1 MSDVTALA
9 WLAIGIAVAVVA
21 VEVVARSGPPLD
33 DLDSER
39 SPPTLIPDGLPF
51 VDRYTPSWM
60 QGFGQVFGPEQLPGI
75 GQIAGHPTLEQQ
87 LRDLVGPLLT
97 GSHARSSPAVL
108 LWGARGV
115 GRTLVSAALAR
126 EFHAR
131 FIHVSARFLTSMGGG
146 TSQPR
151 IAAIVRY
158 AEDHTPSVL
167 FIDDLELISGTSDHP
182 AIQASAH
189 DLLNALRRRDRRA
202 RVAVI
207 AALSTED
214 AFVPSAGLAGV
225 FGPVLHVES
234 PDAETRRE
242 ILERLFATQELA
254 VEEIDDVLAMTAGLT
269 PAALIELTRS
279 ACGRAQMEHGPIG
292 VVQARH
298 FAAVLEE
305 IAAPRLL
312 GELALSRDLQRDLKA
327 LADELADPRATVGI
341 VLAGNRG
348 TGKTTIA
355 HALAASTGR
364 RLVTAASDDVPVAA
378 EALTDVLFSR
388 VDEAC
393 ANAPSLLLIDD
404 ERVVRS
410 PILQPVQPDGGVGPR
425 VGMVAAQIDRALETP
440 GVSVIA
446 ITRQPDHID
455 GCLRQPARLRRTVWI
470 SYPDRYARLELLRRH
485 LQAVRLR
492 GVSPLALA
500 DELGGCTPADIE
512 MVVGDAIRNAQR
524 RDLSAGP
531 RLWPEDPVLTAS
543 DIWRAMQL
551 LPGRQAWSLS
561 S

>member
-1 MSDVTALA
+1 MSDMTTLA

-21 VEVVARSGPPLD
+21 VEAVARSGPRLD

-39 SPPTLIPDGLPF
+39 SPPASIPDGLPF
-51 VDRYTPSWM
+51 VDRYTPTWM

-189 DLLNALRRRDRRA
+189 DLLNALRRRNRHA

-214 AFVPSAGLAGV
+214 AFVPSAGLAGA

-269 PAALIELTRS
+269 PAALMDLTRS

-312 GELALSRDLQRDLKA
+312 GELALSRDLRRDLKA
-327 LADELADPRATVGI
+327 LADELADPRAIVGAI
-341 VLAGNRG
+341 LAGNRG

-364 RLVTAASDDVPVAA
+364 RLVTVASDVPVAA
-378 EALTDVLFSR
+378 EALTAVLSSR

-410 PILQPVQPDGGVGPR
+410 PILQPVQPDGGVGLR
-425 VGMVAAQIDRALETP
+425 IGMVAAEIDRALGTP

-446 ITRQPDHID
+446 IARQPDHID
-455 GCLRQPARLRRTVWI
+455 GCLRQPERLRRAVWI

-512 MVVGDAIRNAQR
+512 TVVNDAIRNAHR

-531 RLWPEDPVLTAS
+531 RLWPEDVVLTAS

-561 S
+561 L

>member
-1 MSDVTALA
+1 MSDVTTLA

-21 VEVVARSGPPLD
+21 VEAGARRGPRLD

-39 SPPTLIPDGLPF
+39 SPPAFIPDGLPF
-51 VDRYTPSWM
+51 VDRYTPTWM
-60 QGFGQVFGPEQLPGI
+60 QEFGQVFGPEQLPGI

-87 LRDLVGPLLT
+87 LRDLIGPLLT

-115 GRTLVSAALAR
+115 GRTLVSAVLAR
-126 EFHAR
+126 EFEAR
-131 FIHVSARFLTSMGGG
+131 FIHVSARFLTSMGGA

-189 DLLNALRRRDRRA
+189 DLLNALRRRDRHA

-214 AFVPSAGLAGV
+214 AFVPSAGLAGA

-242 ILERLFATQELA
+242 ILERLFATEELA
-254 VEEIDDVLAMTAGLT
+254 VEEVDDVLAMTTGLT
-269 PAALIELTRS
+269 PAALIDLTRS
-279 ACGRAQMEHGPIG
+279 ACGRAQMEHGPIA
-292 VVQARH
+292 VVQARQ
-298 FAAVLEE
+298 FAAVLDD

-312 GELALSRDLQRDLKA
+312 GELALSRDLRRDLKA
-327 LADELADPRATVGI
+327 LADELADPRATVGVI
-341 VLAGNRG
+341 LAGNRG

-364 RLVTAASDDVPVAA
+364 RLVTVASENVPA
-378 EALTDVLFSR
+378 EALTAVLSSR

-410 PILQPVQPDGGVGPR
+410 PILQPVQPDGGVGLR
-425 VGMVAAQIDRALETP
+425 IGMVAAEIDRALGTP

-446 ITRQPDHID
+446 IARQPDHID
-455 GCLRQPARLRRTVWI
+455 GCLRQPERLRRAVWI

-531 RLWPEDPVLTAS
+531 RLWSEDPVLTAS

>member
-1 MSDVTALA
+1 MSDVTTLA

-21 VEVVARSGPPLD
+21 VEVVARRPRLD
-33 DLDSER
+33 DLDWER
-39 SPPTLIPDGLPF
+39 SPPTLIHDGLPF
-51 VDRYTPSWM
+51 VDRYTPTWM
-60 QGFGQVFGPEQLPGI
+60 QGFGQVFGPEQLPAI

-87 LRDLVGPLLT
+87 LRDLICPLLT

-115 GRTLVSAALAR
+115 GRTLVSAVLAH
-126 EFHAR
+126 EFQAR

-167 FIDDLELISGTSDHP
+167 FIDDLELISGASDHP

-189 DLLNALRRRDRRA
+189 DLLNALRRRDRHA

-214 AFVPSAGLAGV
+214 AFVPSAGLAGA

-242 ILERLFATQELA
+242 ILERLLATQELA
-254 VEEIDDVLAMTAGLT
+254 VEEVDDVLAMTTGLT
-269 PAALIELTRS
+269 PAALIDLTRS

-312 GELALSRDLQRDLKA
+312 GELALSRDLRRDLKA
-327 LADELADPRATVGI
+327 LADELADPRAIVGAI
-341 VLAGNRG
+341 LAGNRG

-364 RLVTAASDDVPVAA
+364 RLVTVASDVPVAA
-378 EALTDVLFSR
+378 EALTAVLSSR

-410 PILQPVQPDGGVGPR
+410 PILQPVQPDGGVGLR
-425 VGMVAAQIDRALETP
+425 IGMVAAEIDRALGTP

-446 ITRQPDHID
+446 IARQPDHID
-455 GCLRQPARLRRTVWI
+455 GCLRQPERLRRAVWI

-512 MVVGDAIRNAQR
+512 TVVNDAIRNAHR

-531 RLWPEDPVLTAS
+531 RLWPEDVVLTAS

-561 S
+561 L